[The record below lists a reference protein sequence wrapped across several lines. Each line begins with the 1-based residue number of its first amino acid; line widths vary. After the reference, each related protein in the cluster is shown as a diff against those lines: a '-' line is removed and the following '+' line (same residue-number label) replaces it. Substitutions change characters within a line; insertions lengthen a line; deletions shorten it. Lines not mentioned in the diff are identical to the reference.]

1 MTRPSILIPHASGT
15 NRDEEAALAVSL
27 AGGEPRVVHI
37 NELVARRT
45 RLLDHAGVLLPG
57 GFSYGDALGAG
68 ARLAL
73 ELRMWFG
80 EELREAARI
89 GRPILG
95 ICNGFQAL
103 VRSGL
108 LAGPLDADGGRQV
121 TLTGNRSGRFE
132 CRWVTLRVEPS
143 CRSTWLQPLT
153 EIIRC
158 PVAHGEGRLAVS
170 EGEVVETLD
179 ERGLVAFR
187 YVAPDGRPADGSYP
201 LNPNGSAADIAG
213 ITDPSGA
220 VVGLMPH
227 PEDHIVAWQ
236 QPSTSTSTSNSTS
249 GDGRGLPLF
258 KAFVDAAR

>member
-1 MTRPSILIPHASGT
+1 MTRPPILIPHASGT

-27 AGGEPRVVHI
+27 AGGDPRVVHI
-37 NELVARRT
+37 NELAARRT
-45 RLLDHAGVLLPG
+45 RLLEHAGVLLPG

-73 ELRMWFG
+73 ELRRWFG
-80 EELREAARI
+80 EELREAVRV

-132 CRWVTLRVEPS
+132 CRWVTLRAEPS
-143 CRSTWLQPLT
+143 CRSTWLQPVT

-170 EGEVVETLD
+170 ADDVIDALED
-179 ERGLVAFR
+179 RGLVAFR
-187 YVAPDGRPADGSYP
+187 YVAPDGHPADGRYP
-201 LNPNGSAADIAG
+201 DNPNGSAADIAG
-213 ITDPSGA
+213 ITDASGA

-227 PEDHIVAWQ
+227 PEDHVAGWQ
-236 QPSTSTSTSNSTS
+236 DPSASS
-249 GDGRGLPLF
+249 GGRGLALF
-258 KAFVDAAR
+258 EAFVAASR